1 MRRLRNLDVTLT
13 RRQAQAWAHL
23 SDPRVR
29 AVTYG
34 GAKGGGKSHFLCTWA
49 YTRAWEIAARYK
61 LARSAMP
68 LHVGWI
74 GRKRA
79 TDFVATTLQTWQ
91 RTIPSHAYQLKA
103 ATEKH
108 PRHILIDGR
117 VAIDYGGLDS
127 VEAINK
133 FNSAEYA
140 FIACDQAEETK
151 RDDVAVLMGSLR
163 LMIEGEAQDYKCLW
177 PCNPAPGWIK
187 EEFIDHPTPE
197 RRFVP
202 ALYHDNPHLPESYVG
217 ILEDAFG
224 YRPDLLRAYRDG
236 DWSSLSAID
245 QCILQ
250 EWITAA
256 QTRLVREPFIR
267 RLVTVDP
274 ARFGNDV
281 TVILC
286 LENTRIVDAVILP
299 YCSTTDIAMQAQAMS
314 IRWAG
319 CPIVVE
325 EVGLGAGVVDALVSS
340 GAHVI
345 SYNPAGASSNPEKWY
360 NLRAEVWSTVG
371 RWFCMGVW
379 DARAG
384 ELVCLPDPDDDPEL
398 LQVQREVCRQLV
410 WPTYKFRGAKTL
422 IAPKEDI
429 KADHEGVSPD
439 YADAYVQGVWHL
451 PLVEPVVFHDRTSP
465 VAVREKKRR
474 SGDYL
479 HDRMGF

>member
-1 MRRLRNLDVTLT
+1 MRHLPNLRVTLT
-13 RRQAQAWAHL
+13 PRQSEAWGL
-23 SDPRVR
+23 LDLPGVR
-29 AVTYG
+29 ALSYG

-49 YTRAWEIAARYK
+49 YGRAWSIAAKYQ
-61 LARSAMP
+61 LPRSAMP

-79 TDFVATTLQTWQ
+79 TDFVGTTLQTWQ
-91 RTIPSHAYQLKA
+91 RTIPAHAYQLKA

-117 VAIDYGGLDS
+117 IAIDYGGLDS

-140 FIACDQAEETK
+140 FIACDQAEETS
-151 RDDVAVLMGSLR
+151 RDDVSTLKGSLR
-163 LMIEGEAQDYKCLW
+163 LTINGEDQDYKSLW
-177 PCNPAPGWIK
+177 TCNPRPGWIK
-187 EEFIDHPTPE
+187 EDFIDHATAE

-202 ALYHDNPHLPESYVG
+202 ALYRDNPYLPANYIG
-217 ILEDAFG
+217 ILEEAFG

-236 DWSSLSAID
+236 DWSSLSAVD

-256 QTRLVREPFIR
+256 WQRVVHEPFLR

-274 ARFGNDV
+274 ARFGDDL
-281 TVILC
+281 TIILC

-299 YCSTTDIAMQAQAMS
+299 YCSITDIAAQAHAMS
-314 IRWAG
+314 VRWVT

-325 EVGLGAGVVDALVSS
+325 GVGIGDGVVDKLAEQ

-345 SYNPAGASSNPEKWY
+345 RYNPAAATSNPDKWG
-360 NLRAEVWSTVG
+360 NLRAEVWSTIA
-371 RWFCMGVW
+371 RWFCLGVW
-379 DARAG
+379 DFKG
-384 ELVCLPDPDDDPEL
+384 SQFVSLPQPEDDPEL
-398 LQVQREVCRQLV
+398 LQVWREVCRQLA

-422 IAPKEDI
+422 IAPKEAI
-429 KADHEGVSPD
+429 KADHEGTSPD
-439 YADAYVQGVWHL
+439 YADAYVQGLWHL
-451 PLVEPVVFHDRTSP
+451 PFIEPQVRQDRP
-465 VAVREKKRR
+465 VLAGKKRP
-474 SGDYL
+474 GHDYS
-479 HDRMGF
+479 HDPLGF